1 MNFLT
6 EKELAALE
14 NFNFYPAG
22 NVPNSLMGWLKS
34 SLGSL
39 LLLKRR
45 VHSTFSS
52 NIVFSYDGPFSDKN
66 NNLLD
71 PNIKASSYKTRLVLH
86 HYATSAAHKN

>member
-14 NFNFYPAG
+14 NFNFYPGG

-45 VHSTFSS
+45 LHSTFSS
-52 NIVFSYDGPFSDKN
+52 NTVFSYEGPFSDN
-66 NNLLD
+66 NSTLLVS
-71 PNIKASSYKTRLVLH
+71 NIKASLYETRPVLH
-86 HYATSAAHKN
+86 